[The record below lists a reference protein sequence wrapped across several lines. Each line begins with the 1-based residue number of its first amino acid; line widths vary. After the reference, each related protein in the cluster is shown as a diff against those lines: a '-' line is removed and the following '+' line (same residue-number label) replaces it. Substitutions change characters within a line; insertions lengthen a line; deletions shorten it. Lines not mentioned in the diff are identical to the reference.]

1 MIFVTLGT
9 QDKPFSRILDLID
22 KSGIQE
28 DVVVQGGFTSFKSP
42 KMQMHTYFSPY
53 ELNDNLMKSRI
64 VVTHGG
70 VGSIMQGLKLK
81 KKIIALPRLAKY
93 GEHQN
98 DHQLEIVGAYAKRGY
113 ILEWQEG
120 ESFDDVLLRAES
132 FKPTQFESNHSVFV
146 SKLKEY
152 IQNNV

>member
-9 QDKPFSRILDLID
+9 QDKPFERILDLID
-22 KSGIQE
+22 KSNVEE
-28 DVVVQGGFTSFKSP
+28 DIIVQGGFTTFNSP
-42 KMQMHTYFSPY
+42 KMQMHTYFSPD
-53 ELNDNLMKSRI
+53 ELTDNLVKSRI

-81 KKIIALPRLAKY
+81 KKIVALPRLAKY

-98 DHQLEIVGAYAKRGY
+98 DHQLEIVRAYAKRGY

-120 ESFDDVLLRAES
+120 ESFDDVLARADC
-132 FKPTQFESNHSVFV
+132 FAPMQFESNHSIFL